1 MRSWIWIRTLALL
14 LVVAACGTG
23 SPAAPAAPAQSAAT
37 VAASGA
43 ASPRAPAASANPVAA
58 ASAVTRAASPAPSP
72 ASAASSPAADASP
85 SAAPRAAAAP
95 QPTAVP
101 RSGGQHELILAT
113 TTSTQD
119 SGLLD
124 VLIPLFEQQTG
135 YQVKTVSVG
144 TGAALALGARGEA
157 DVVLVHAPAS
167 EVQWMAQGY
176 GTERLLV
183 MHNDFI
189 LVGPDSDPAQI
200 KGVSSALD
208 AMRKIAAAQ
217 APFVSRG
224 DNSGTQQLEL
234 SLWQRDSIDPKG
246 QPWYIESGTGMGQT
260 LTIADQREAYTIS
273 DRATWLAFTGKIQ
286 LPILVEKD
294 PALLNV
300 YHVMPVNPDKFP
312 GVPINVAGGR
322 AFADF
327 MVAPETQNVI
337 SQFGQAQYGQ
347 QLFVPDAGKAE
358 SDVGL

>member
-1 MRSWIWIRTLALL
+1 MRLWIWAVCVLQVLL
-14 LVVAACGTG
+14 AACSTG
-23 SPAAPAAPAQSAAT
+23 PP
-37 VAASGA
+37 
-43 ASPRAPAASANPVAA
+43 
-58 ASAVTRAASPAPSP
+58 
-72 ASAASSPAADASP
+72 
-85 SAAPRAAAAP
+85 AAP
-95 QPTAVP
+95 QPTAIP
-101 RSGGQHELILAT
+101 RSGDQHELILAT

-167 EVQWMAQGY
+167 EVQWMAQGN

-189 LVGPDSDPAQI
+189 LIGPDQDPAQI
-200 KGVSSALD
+200 KGMPSVLD
-208 AMRKIAAAQ
+208 AMRKIAAGQ

-234 SLWQRDSIDPKG
+234 SLWQRDSINPKG
-246 QPWYIESGTGMGQT
+246 QPWYIESGSGMGQT
-260 LTIADQREAYTIS
+260 LTIADQRQAYTIS
-273 DRATWLAFTGKIQ
+273 DRATWLAFSGKVQ
-286 LPILVEKD
+286 LPIVVEKD
-294 PALLNV
+294 PVLLNV

-312 GVPINVAGGR
+312 GVPLNVAGGR

-327 MVAPETQNVI
+327 MVAPETQKVI
-337 SQFGQAQYGQ
+337 GDFGKAKYGQ
-347 QLFVPDAGKAE
+347 QLFVPDAGKSD